1 MLINM
6 CKVHNLRVMNTMFRK
21 QNKKLA
27 TYMKVGTTV
36 EDDIC
41 REKHEQIDYILTTE
55 RWKNSVKNVES
66 DCEANIHSDHY
77 PVWAEI
83 QMKLK
88 AMKKG
93 GQKRKKYRE
102 STQEEKDE
110 INEKMKEEIEK
121 RNEHENE
128 ADRTRRILKRGV
140 EQLKEA
146 EEEERKTNFSEDTKS
161 VLEERR
167 KAVVDKNVSE
177 YDRLTKLFKKS
188 KKNGLKK

>member
-1 MLINM
+1 MPQAHRPKEEKDAAYRELEAQIRKYKAKGPIYVMGDMNARIQKPEGNEERKHIGMHTFEPETARTQSLEVQENRTKLINM

-36 EDDIC
+36 ENDIC
-41 REKHEQIDYILTTE
+41 RETHEQIDYILTTE

-110 INEKMKEEIEK
+110 LNEK
-121 RNEHENE
+121 
-128 ADRTRRILKRGV
+128 
-140 EQLKEA
+140 
-146 EEEERKTNFSEDTKS
+146 
-161 VLEERR
+161 
-167 KAVVDKNVSE
+167 
-177 YDRLTKLFKKS
+177 
-188 KKNGLKK
+188 